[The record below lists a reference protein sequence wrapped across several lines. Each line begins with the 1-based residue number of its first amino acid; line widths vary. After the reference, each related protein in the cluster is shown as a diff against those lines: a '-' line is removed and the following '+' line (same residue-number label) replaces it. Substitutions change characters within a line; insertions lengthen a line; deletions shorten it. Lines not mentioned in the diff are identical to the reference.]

1 MPPVIDSRLR
11 ALAEVMLRVG
21 VNLQPGQ
28 SLLITEPYE
37 LQGIHPE
44 SEPLAAAIAAVAA
57 GSNVRVITAD
67 PSRLRALAADNDH
80 RGYETLVSGH
90 ILQLDRH
97 LADGGAFLFL
107 QGSQPQLMAG
117 VPAERLA
124 RLNHVKWRYLGP
136 LIQRLVRGATQW
148 TLAPA
153 PSTSWADVAFPEL
166 PASNRLSALWQS
178 VFEALRVAPTGH
190 PALSPVD
197 PIGQWQSH
205 LALLARRR
213 TELNS
218 ARHRHVR
225 FSGPGT
231 DLTFHLPRSHAWCT
245 AQLVSKTGVPFVANL
260 PTEEVFTAPHK
271 NSATGIAR
279 ITRPV
284 VHDGSVIE
292 GLELEFHCGR
302 VVGARARTGQDAL
315 EHLLATDSG
324 ACRIGEVA
332 LVMDRPRWA
341 SVSTPTH
348 VADRDIDDHPVPRF
362 FHHVLLDEN
371 AAHHIALGDAYRFCS
386 RAWLPFAL
394 NSSQVHLDLPL
405 DANIEL
411 S

>member
-1 MPPVIDSRLR
+1 MSPVIDSRLP
-11 ALAEVMLRVG
+11 ALAEVMVRVG

-28 SLLITEPYE
+28 PLLITEPYE
-37 LQGIHPE
+37 LQGVHPE
-44 SEPLAAAIAAVAA
+44 TEPLIAAIAAVAA
-57 GSNVRVITAD
+57 GSTVRVITAD
-67 PSRLRALAADNDH
+67 PPRLRALAADNDH

-90 ILQLDRH
+90 IQQLDRH

-117 VPAERLA
+117 LPADRLA
-124 RLNHVKWRYLGP
+124 RFDLVKWRHLGP

-148 TLAPA
+148 TLAPV

-166 PASNRLSALWQS
+166 PAADRLTALWQS
-178 VFEALRVAPTGH
+178 VFAALRVAPTGDPAH
-190 PALSPVD
+190 PPVD
-197 PIGQWQSH
+197 PIGQWQNH

-213 TELNS
+213 TELDI
-218 ARHRHVR
+218 ARHRRVR
-225 FSGPGT
+225 FTGPGT
-231 DLTFHLPRSHAWCT
+231 DLTFDLPRSHAWCT

-271 NSATGIAR
+271 NSATGLAR
-279 ITRPV
+279 ITRPI
-284 VHDGSVIE
+284 VHGGSTIE
-292 GLELEFHCGR
+292 GLELEFNRGR

-332 LVMDRPRWA
+332 LVTDRPRWA
-341 SVSTPTH
+341 SVATPTL
-348 VADRDIDDHPVPRF
+348 VAVGDIGDHPVPRL
-362 FHHVLLDEN
+362 FHHTLLDEN
-371 AAHHIALGDAYRFCS
+371 AAHHIALGQAYRFCS

-405 DANIEL
+405 DAKIEL